1 MTEVFGAGAPDI
13 KKILSKLDITLSA
26 LRDALKGTD
35 NKDFSTLESDIEDI
49 RNALASVGAD
59 KLQTKPDNPPNLDV
73 ALSTRATEST
83 LSSIKSQTDKL
94 TFSEDKLKISQEDD
108 ILQRKDRVTSS
119 NEFIPSGMEFAFNNY
134 TVSSGTETR
143 LDGKLILKSLTVE
156 GRIIVNGSIEFD

>member
-73 ALSTRATEST
+73 ALS
-83 LSSIKSQTDKL
+83 SIKSQTDKL

-119 NEFIPSGMEFAFNNY
+119 DEFIPSGMEFAFNNY

>member
-13 KKILSKLDITLSA
+13 KKILSKLDITLSE

-35 NKDFSTLESDIEDI
+35 DKDFSTLESDIEDI
-49 RNALASVGAD
+49 RKSLVSVGAD

-73 ALSTRATEST
+73 A

-119 NEFIPSGMEFAFNNY
+119 DEFIPSGMEFAFNNY

>member
-49 RNALASVGAD
+49 KNFLAS
-59 KLQTKPDNPPNLDV
+59 NLDV

-108 ILQRKDRVTSS
+108 ILQRKDRITSS

-143 LDGKLILKSLTVE
+143 LDGKLILKTLTVE
-156 GRIIVNGSIEFD
+156 GRIIVNGTIEFD